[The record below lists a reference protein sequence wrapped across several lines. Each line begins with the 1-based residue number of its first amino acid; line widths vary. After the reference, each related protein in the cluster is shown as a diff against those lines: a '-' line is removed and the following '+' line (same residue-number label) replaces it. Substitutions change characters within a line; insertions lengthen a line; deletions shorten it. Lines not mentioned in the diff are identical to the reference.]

1 MLTTSS
7 PKPRKMSPALE
18 AILSN
23 FEASDDF
30 LSGSESSSLVAS
42 PVEEMS
48 AFPLEPQSPTQQDSK
63 SMRPE
68 RARPQP
74 IQLVL
79 NFLENMMSETDA
91 AGDGEFISSDAVVE
105 CCGHSMCTD
114 WKTPTHPF
122 QSGLDNLKARC
133 SAHDLQID
141 SIFGLGGDVAVF
153 GHFAY
158 EAWPVGSEQM
168 VQFSIW
174 AEVDVQRGQIVRFR
188 WLDQIVLGEDSHI
201 DELETLSRET
211 GNMSR

>member
-42 PVEEMS
+42 PVEEVS

-74 IQLVL
+74 IELVL

-91 AGDGEFISSDAVVE
+91 TGDGEFISSDAVVD
-105 CCGHSMCTD
+105 CCGHLIFADEKAGALT
-114 WKTPTHPF
+114 
-122 QSGLDNLKARC
+122 NLKATC
-133 SAHDLQID
+133 KTHDLQID

-158 EAWPVGSEQM
+158 EVWPMGVERS
-168 VQFSIW
+168 VLFSIW

-188 WLDQIVLGEDSHI
+188 WLDQIVLGEDSHV
-201 DELETLSRET
+201 DELGTLSRET